1 MNTPSKKFEGF
12 FMKQIRISCV
22 LMVYS
27 SIISIMLQR
36 FFIFCS
42 GADTD
47 ILEQCSSGER
57 TKYAGI
63 GATVFFTAVM
73 ATIAASYALFT
84 VFDTL
89 GTAIF
94 FGLVWGL
101 LIFNLDRFIVSTL
114 RKRDSFAD
122 ELIQAAPRI
131 VLAVIIAIVISK
143 PLELK
148 IFEKEIDQVLLE
160 EKNDMTLAN
169 QDQLALQYT
178 PAIVSLQ
185 AENEN
190 LKKEIADKEA
200 SVNALYETY
209 IAEAEG
215 RKGTEIVGKGPVY
228 KEKREKHD
236 AELAALQAL
245 RQKNTE
251 KMAANEN
258 LMADLTEKY
267 EAKVAETQPIIDGFD
282 GLMARVNALGK
293 LPWLPS
299 FFIFLLFLA
308 IETSPILA
316 KLLSPK
322 GPYDLKLAEQ
332 EGAVA
337 SWVRQQ
343 KAQRDIL
350 VTTDRDVNNRVY
362 ADIAEEQELYD
373 YRRKKARELM
383 QMQADA
389 FYRKQK
395 SVL

>member
-1 MNTPSKKFEGF
+1 
-12 FMKQIRISCV
+12 
-22 LMVYS
+22 
-27 SIISIMLQR
+27 MLQR

-42 GADTD
+42 GSDTE
-47 ILEQCSSGER
+47 ILEQCSPGER

-84 VFDTL
+84 VFDTMA
-89 GTAIF
+89 TAIF

-114 RKRDSFAD
+114 RKRDSFTD
-122 ELIQAAPRI
+122 ELIQASPRI
-131 VLAVIIAIVISK
+131 ALAIIIAIVISK

-178 PAIVSLQ
+178 PALQ
-185 AENEN
+185 ALETENQN
-190 LKKEIADKEA
+190 LKKEITDKEA
-200 SVNALYETY
+200 SVNALYDTY

-236 AELAALQAL
+236 AELAALQEL
-245 RQKNTE
+245 RKVNTE
-251 KMAANEN
+251 KIASNEAQIN
-258 LMADLTEKY
+258 QLSQDYTT
-267 EAKVAETQPIIDGFD
+267 KVAETQPIIDGFD

-299 FFIFLLFLA
+299 LFIFLLFLA

-337 SWVRQQ
+337 SWVHQQ

-350 VTTDRDVNNRVY
+350 ITTDREVNNRVY